1 MAIEV
6 NKNKE
11 FEEQKE
17 IKLATDFVSNSY
29 KRININFQDKQED
42 NTFNIFYS
50 DLENLNKNIRLKNKY
65 KQLEYLTD
73 IKTKENEEYHF
84 LNNSLGKNYFNQNE
98 NKQDKKTLFS
108 KNQKNIQNHFET

>member
-29 KRININFQDKQED
+29 KRINIIFQYKKED

-50 DLENLNKNIRLKNKY
+50 DL
-65 KQLEYLTD
+65 
-73 IKTKENEEYHF
+73 
-84 LNNSLGKNYFNQNE
+84 
-98 NKQDKKTLFS
+98 
-108 KNQKNIQNHFET
+108 